1 MGAALKLDQIYK
13 EKAKFNGFV
22 TNLASQAELEA
33 TAKELGRARKKG
45 KQEEMDSNVRYEA
58 LKTWEL
64 GKSLGLCAN
73 GSEKGMVSQLEKLI
87 NEGESMVKRVEGNQE
102 NRRRRAVWGEGNFSW
117 AFREADGRSGGLLS
131 VWNSDKFAI
140 VSNWHM
146 LGAVIVAP
154 SCICLAGDFN
164 SIKRVSERAGRMA
177 ESCKRDIEAFDGFIR
192 DSGLLDLPLHGRS
205 FMWYRPDDS
214 CKSHLDRILVNNTWM
229 LQWPNSMQK

>member
-1 MGAALKLDQIYK
+1 MKILTYNIRGLGS
-13 EKAKFNGFV
+13 KAKLREV
-22 TNLASQAELEA
+22 RELIREHKIDFCCIQESK
-33 TAKELGRARKKG
+33 KEVID
-45 KQEEMDSNVRYEA
+45 EF
-58 LKTWEL
+58 
-64 GKSLGLCAN
+64 LC
-73 GSEKGMVSQLEKLI
+73 
-87 NEGESMVKRVEGNQE
+87 
-102 NRRRRAVWGEGNFSW
+102 RAVWGEGNFSW

-146 LGAVIVAP
+146 LGAVIVNGLWGADRIQCCIINVYAPCPLVDRIDLWDRLLGTLNQVAP

-164 SIKRVSERAGRMA
+164 SIRRVSERAGRMA
-177 ESCKRDIEAFDGFIR
+177 ESCKRDIEAFDDFVR

-205 FMWYRPDDS
+205 FTWYRPDGS